1 MVTRIMQHVLM
12 CLKQDNPELKEAFY
26 RQDNA
31 GCYHSVPAI
40 LCCEQLSS
48 KTGVKISRCDF
59 SDPQGGKGPCDQLAA
74 TTKAHINLFINE
86 GHDVTNA
93 KELTKALLS
102 NGGMEAVRVAHVDA
116 GAQTSVPPGSE
127 CNLDG
132 ISYYNNFQFGKE
144 GLTAW
149 HAYNIGVGKFFPW
162 SRLKGMCILFLYR
175 QNYIIISK
183 TRNKHFLS
191 NDPHTV
197 ASCWLYTV

>member
-12 CLKQDNPELKEAFY
+12 CLKQDNPELKKAFY

-31 GCYHSVPAI
+31 GCYHNVPTI

-48 KTGVKISRCDF
+48 ITGVKISRCDF
-59 SDPQGGKGPCDQLAA
+59 SDPQGEKGPCDRLEA
-74 TTKAHINLFINE
+74 TAKAHINLYINE

-93 KELTKALLS
+93 KELTEALLS

-127 CNLDG
+127 CKLDG
-132 ISYYNNFQFGKE
+132 ISHYNNFQFGKE

-149 HAYNIGVGKFFPW
+149 RAYNIG
-162 SRLKGMCILFLYR
+162 
-175 QNYIIISK
+175 
-183 TRNKHFLS
+183 
-191 NDPHTV
+191 
-197 ASCWLYTV
+197 

>member
-1 MVTRIMQHVLM
+1 MQHVLM
-12 CLKQDNPELKEAFY
+12 CLKQDNPELKKAFY

-31 GCYHSVPAI
+31 GCYHNVPTI

-48 KTGVKISRCDF
+48 ITGVKISRCDF
-59 SDPQGGKGPCDQLAA
+59 SDPQGGKGPCDRLEA
-74 TTKAHINLFINE
+74 TAKAHINLYINE

-93 KELTKALLS
+93 KELTEALLS

-127 CNLDG
+127 CKLDG

-149 HAYNIGVGKFFPW
+149 RAYNIGVGKFFTW
-162 SRLKGMCILFLYR
+162 SRLKGMCIFFLYR
-175 QNYIIISK
+175 QNYIISK
-183 TRNKHFLS
+183 TRNKPFFIE
-191 NDPHTV
+191 
-197 ASCWLYTV
+197 